1 MKAYQTAISTEPA
14 DLKESNE
21 DEPNPKYIPGHPDAV
36 VENINFKIDWIHST
50 ETQRMVKSLIFDSN
64 RLVDEA
70 IVLAQINHQQDNA
83 KLIIHKLLEAQALRK
98 VVEKYAT
105 VIK

>member
-1 MKAYQTAISTEPA
+1 MKAYQTTIATEPQ
-14 DLKESNE
+14 DLVEKKDESIP
-21 DEPNPKYIPGHPDAV
+21 DDGTRPEPSPQT
-36 VENINFKIDWIHST
+36 NIQFKIDWIHST

-83 KLIIHKLLEAQALRK
+83 KLIIHKLLKAQALRK

-105 VIK
+105 VIE